1 MARDPPT
8 DPDRSG
14 PPPGSAERR
23 QARPDRRARLWFG
36 LLYGGFRPR
45 RRAGRREDDRV
56 RPIIDWHDP
65 ALFASAILIL
75 VLCMADAVL
84 TLQLLSGG
92 ASEANPVM
100 ALFVYG
106 DARQFIL
113 AKLALTG
120 GGVVGLVAL
129 ARFRVFRWLRAGAIV
144 HSLVVAYLMLITYE
158 LSLAASLN

>member
-1 MARDPPT
+1 MSEQPPT
-8 DPDRSG
+8 DRDPSG
-14 PPPGSAERR
+14 LPPGVPERR
-23 QARPDRRARLWFG
+23 HGNPDRRARLWFG

-75 VLCMADAVL
+75 VLCVADAVL
-84 TLQLLSGG
+84 TLHLLAVG
-92 ASEANPVM
+92 AREANPVM

-106 DARQFIL
+106 DARRFVL
-113 AKLALTG
+113 TKLALTG
-120 GGVVGLVAL
+120 GGVVALVAL

-144 HSLVVAYLMLITYE
+144 H
-158 LSLAASLN
+158 